1 VLGIGGPA
9 NPLSQVSKPAGVGV
23 KGIAGGTADGV
34 VGTSNAQSK
43 SGVFGFNS
51 LSSTKTDVAGY
62 GVFGR
67 CDTVGGAA
75 ESKHG
80 VGSWSHS
87 AENERHRRA
96 ERR

>member
-1 VLGIGGPA
+1 MLGIGGPP
-9 NPLSQVSKPAGVGV
+9 NPLSQVSKPAGVGD

-62 GVFGR
+62 GVFVH
-67 CDTVGGAA
+67 CDTVGGAGVVA

-80 VGSWSHS
+80 VV
-87 AENERHRRA
+87 AQR
-96 ERR
+96 